1 MIMKHPII
9 WVLPCLLSA
18 IGCSPNQPVSSEP
31 VLSQS
36 SPSQGSQPTSP
47 IDPSTAAH
55 PASQTKVATSPAS
68 PTSSSP
74 TSVSPKTTPPTPTTS
89 NKVTIR
95 ADIRTLDRSRLIADC
110 PSDSGPYAF
119 AESAHYQIQICSQ
132 EYDPWLPK
140 YYIGQSKADHS
151 RLQITSTNLN
161 EARQLIFKNAG
172 YTYILYRD
180 SARPE
185 QSNAYLQVYSPNGDQ
200 YSEALLYLYEMRQP
214 H

>member
-1 MIMKHPII
+1 M
-9 WVLPCLLSA
+9 
-18 IGCSPNQPVSSEP
+18 
-31 VLSQS
+31 
-36 SPSQGSQPTSP
+36 
-47 IDPSTAAH
+47 
-55 PASQTKVATSPAS
+55 SQTPMSQTAVATKPA
-68 PTSSSP
+68 SP
-74 TSVSPKTTPPTPTTS
+74 TSVSPKTTPATPS
-89 NKVTIR
+89 KVTMR

-110 PSDSGPYAF
+110 PTDSGPYAF

-151 RLQITSTNLN
+151 RLQITSTNPD